1 MTSPPRLI
9 RAVVVVTVL
18 TWPGT
23 ALAQQAERPSPAQLE
38 QMLEPL
44 RPTTEHRELERLVG
58 RWTQEVTYQ
67 MGGPPMRATGT
78 IVNRMGLGGRF
89 LISEGTSSNP
99 TGMGDSSV
107 EVLSIYGFDRRTNEY
122 TIVGF
127 DTMGTYY
134 VTAAGGREPD
144 GLIRMKGETLELATG
159 TREMRQYDMTMRVV
173 DADTYVTEII
183 FRFPDRDPL
192 TVVSITHRRQ
202 R

>member
-1 MTSPPRLI
+1 MTSSHRLLHALV
-9 RAVVVVTVL
+9 AVV
-18 TWPGT
+18 
-23 ALAQQAERPSPAQLE
+23 ALAWPAAAVAQTERPSPEQLE

-44 RPTTEHRELERLVG
+44 QPTTQHRELERLVG
-58 RWTQEVTYQ
+58 RWTQEITYQ

-78 IVNRMGLGGRF
+78 LVNRMGLGGRF
-89 LISEGTSSNP
+89 LISEGTSNNP
-99 TGMGDSSV
+99 TGIGGSTV
-107 EVLSIYGFDRRTNEY
+107 EVMSIYGFDRRTSEY

-134 VTAAGGREPD
+134 VTAAGNREPD
-144 GLIRMKGETLELATG
+144 GLIRMRGETLEIEAG

-183 FRFPDRDPL
+183 FRFTDRAPL